1 MVESFGN
8 VINLVIFLIL
18 TVGWAYYAFQMLVG
32 TQAFFDRFNMSHT
45 AVIMGRFV
53 GSFAAASVILHLV
66 MLFNGPS
73 GGWFILT
80 YFLVQGLIA
89 AGASL
94 VTIQSQVGVKE
105 GVKYTPEPVIAP
117 LVFVAGYA
125 YLIWSMRGIVYA

>member
-1 MVESFGN
+1 
-8 VINLVIFLIL
+8 
-18 TVGWAYYAFQMLVG
+18 
-32 TQAFFDRFNMSHT
+32 
-45 AVIMGRFV
+45 
-53 GSFAAASVILHLV
+53 

-125 YLIWSMRGIVYA
+125 YLIWSMRDIVYA